1 MSSFESKETDTNARL
16 KLAAR
21 TLFCFAVTG
30 LPLVIL
36 KGVANHLE
44 KEDAGGLLVRLFF
57 ILPLTVTC
65 LRMFQLISLRH
76 LALSLI
82 PSALSFGVIHVMGR
96 NDLGVDAVM
105 PIATIVAAL
114 FVMGGPGIAVGGHLA
129 PRAKSSMR
137 HRILY
142 LTVIAALYGLIIG
155 PWLYRYAVAGI
166 TSARAGIAGIAQLNA
181 NITDLKRT
189 VIVPTLDTPL
199 SAGTNMIWCG
209 TMQLAWNE
217 LCALVG
223 EDVHMENEDP
233 IVGQLSKRDVSAKN
247 LDENTYLLAALP
259 ADSSSL
265 SALRKRVSTK
275 FSGAVSPEL
284 IPAADTLPRNSIM
297 LYAALFVNMPFD
309 WAFDRLKHPLK
320 FGGGDVAAF
329 GIDGDGDLGDRRR
342 VRSVRSQVKVID
354 FNGNDDFVIELK
366 TKKSNHQLILSKLR
380 PELTLESTVRSVLTR
395 MTVTQP
401 ESSFWFNRLI
411 VPVADYD
418 LAHCYP
424 ELVGRPLCVKTPLFD
439 KMPIVAANQN
449 IRFKLDERGAVLK
462 SEALIG
468 VKTASKSP
476 KGPPDLIFDK
486 PFLVLLK
493 CTTSDKPYFAMW
505 VDNPEILVKFGKDAK

>member
-1 MSSFESKETDTNARL
+1 MSSFESKETDKNARL
-16 KLAAR
+16 KLVAR

-65 LRMFQLISLRH
+65 LRMFQIISLRH

-82 PSALSFGVIHVMGR
+82 PSALSFGFIHVLER
-96 NDLGVDAVM
+96 NDLGGDAVL
-105 PIATIVAAL
+105 PIAIMVTAL
-114 FVMGGPGIAVGGHLA
+114 FVMGAIGLAAGGGLA
-129 PRAKSSMR
+129 PRAKSSTR
-137 HRILY
+137 HRVLY

-166 TSARAGIAGIAQLNA
+166 TSARAGIAGTAQLNA

-189 VIVPTLDTPL
+189 IIVPTLDAPL
-199 SAGTNMIWCG
+199 SAGTNVIWCG

-223 EDVHMENEDP
+223 EDVHMEDEDP
-233 IVGQLSKRDVSAKN
+233 IIGQLNKRDVTTKD

-275 FSGAVSPEL
+275 FTGAVSPEL
-284 IPAADTLPRNSIM
+284 IPAADTLPQNSIM

-320 FGGGDVAAF
+320 FGEADVAAF
-329 GIDGDGDLGDRRR
+329 GIDGVWEDHRRA
-342 VRSVRSQVKVID
+342 RSVRSQVKMLD
-354 FNGNDDFVIELK
+354 FRDKDDFVIELK

-395 MTVTQP
+395 MTVPQP
-401 ESSFWFNRLI
+401 HSSTLFNRLI
-411 VPVADYD
+411 VPIADYD
-418 LAHCYP
+418 LVRGYP

-439 KMPIVAANQN
+439 KMPIVAANQS

-462 SEALIG
+462 SEARLG
-468 VKTASKSP
+468 VKSESSFP
-476 KGPPDLIFDK
+476 ESPPDLIFDK

-505 VDNPEILVKFGKDAK
+505 VDNPEVLVKFGKDKR